1 MAKRRGKT
9 ATVGRKSKR
18 GRFSVDNDEGENI
31 TNSITPNQKGKKT
44 NSKGGRKTRPDDY
57 SDEDDNEDE
66 DGVDDGPEV
75 EVDVDDERAMT
86 MMKEQVKA
94 LKGTIEKMEARNEL
108 ISTKKYVQ
116 GKRRWGKRNLLS
128 TDAGSQQMINN
139 FVKKYLFKQVKF
151 LPFGFEK
158 WSEGTKTICGMMMKM
173 INVPS
178 NRKKKEYWTNDIVP
192 ALVYKVQMAKNQRLQ
207 KMKVVFNRMYY
218 Q

>member
-1 MAKRRGKT
+1 MCR
-9 ATVGRKSKR
+9 VS
-18 GRFSVDNDEGENI
+18 DN
-31 TNSITPNQKGKKT
+31 
-44 NSKGGRKTRPDDY
+44 
-57 SDEDDNEDE
+57 
-66 DGVDDGPEV
+66 
-75 EVDVDDERAMT
+75 
-86 MMKEQVKA
+86 
-94 LKGTIEKMEARNEL
+94 
-108 ISTKKYVQ
+108 
-116 GKRRWGKRNLLS
+116 LS